1 MDYRRKVQDQLKV
14 RCIHLETKR
23 AWLGL
28 PEADEVE
35 NPFDTAVWCCARTCE
50 PLGPDA
56 SGAEPESCEGP
67 GRTCYEPPVRP

>member
-1 MDYRRKVQDQLKV
+1 MDYRRKVLAQLRV

-28 PEADEVE
+28 PGADDVE
-35 NPFDTAVWCCARTCE
+35 NPFDTAVWSCARTCE

-56 SGAEPESCEGP
+56 SAAEPGSCEGP
-67 GRTCYEPPVRP
+67 GRACYEPPVRP